1 MTKTQISL
9 GSLIVLTFLAMVGFH
24 FFVPRH
30 ASSSKKVLTYT
41 IDQPFDRVRK
51 ILIKTDSLEEIVQG
65 QHGEVLHQEWYNLNV
80 SADRIFGGEGWDING
95 SGTFVVRTE
104 DPDAGELVLHFH
116 QTVEITKTGM
126 TSRSWLV
133 SPVGNLKAYETI
145 IVMKGKGEHTEVV
158 NTVYLQYERRLP
170 QRYIQYMDGRVA
182 ESASNAV
189 VKSREGMLRLI
200 NKYRDKR
207 FIIPIK
213 R

>member
-1 MTKTQISL
+1 
-9 GSLIVLTFLAMVGFH
+9 
-24 FFVPRH
+24 
-30 ASSSKKVLTYT
+30 
-41 IDQPFDRVRK
+41 
-51 ILIKTDSLEEIVQG
+51 LEEIVQG